1 MNTYNLVKQILEE
14 KVACRNSD
22 KHLIWTFMTYKSG
35 KSGSPVISLV
45 DFLNC
50 IPFES
55 ITRARRAV
63 QQHHPELQ
71 ATEPVRKGRAKKA
84 SNPNGWLY

>member
-1 MNTYNLVKQILEE
+1 MTTYNLVKKILEE

-35 KSGSPVISLV
+35 KSGAPVISLV

-50 IPFES
+50 TPFES

-63 QQHHPELQ
+63 QKSHPELRACKKVQ
-71 ATEPVRKGRAKKA
+71 EFRKARE
-84 SNPNGWLY
+84 SNPQWLFD